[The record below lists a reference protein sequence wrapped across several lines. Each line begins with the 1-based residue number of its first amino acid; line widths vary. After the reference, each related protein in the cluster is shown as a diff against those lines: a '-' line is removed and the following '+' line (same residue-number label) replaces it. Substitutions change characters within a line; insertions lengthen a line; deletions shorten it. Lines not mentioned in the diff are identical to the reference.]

1 MKNEVKLYFQDP
13 QQLLAIFADLEDENL
28 ALIQECRE
36 AESDLEKI
44 RTIVREVLLQELTMW
59 LYSYGWMQC
68 LEQVLT
74 LPSKISSRKWQYS
87 RHHIDAIHS
96 DYKC

>member
-1 MKNEVKLYFQDP
+1 MLEKIITFCYFIGKVKNEVKLYFQDP

-44 RTIVREVLLQELTMW
+44 RTIVREVLLQELTM
-59 LYSYGWMQC
+59 
-68 LEQVLT
+68 
-74 LPSKISSRKWQYS
+74 
-87 RHHIDAIHS
+87 
-96 DYKC
+96 